1 MTSDTPRS
9 LFLYMMV
16 VLLAAWVFCTPLGAS
31 DRGGSAVFDV
41 ITIDGAI
48 TPAVASYVVKSLE
61 ESQVSGSA
69 GLIIALDTPGGLD
82 TSMRDIVKSIL
93 NAPLPVIV
101 YVSPSGA
108 RAASAGVM
116 ITMAAHVAAM
126 APGTNIGAAHPVAIG
141 VGGKMDETMEKKV
154 VSDAVAYTVGI
165 AERRGRNAEWAEAA
179 VRESVSITAE
189 EAREKNVIDVVA
201 LNMEDLLRQ
210 IDGRDVELPPGMT
223 TLATKGVVLNYKG
236 MGLRDR
242 ILTTIA
248 NPNIAYLLL
257 LIGLAGLYFEFSNP
271 GAILPGVVGAISLLL
286 AFFAMQ
292 TLPVNYAGILLIVLA
307 VILFVA
313 EIMVASYGMLS
324 VAGVI
329 SLVFGSLLLFDSAD
343 PALRVSF
350 KVMIPAIIVVSAFFI
365 TVIGMAVRAHRRK
378 PATGMEGMMGATGR
392 AETPVHR
399 AGTVFVKSEHWN
411 AVSVRRIEAGTPVR
425 VIGMKGLVL
434 EVEPLE
440 QND

>member
-1 MTSDTPRS
+1 MKRNPRAYP
-9 LFLYMMV
+9 LYV
-16 VLLAAWVFCTPLGAS
+16 IAVLLAACVLCAPLGAS
-31 DRGGSAVFDV
+31 EGGGAAVFDV
-41 ITIDGAI
+41 ITIDDAI
-48 TPAVASYVVKSLE
+48 TPAVANYVVKSVE
-61 ESQVSGSA
+61 EAQVSGAA

-82 TSMRDIVKSIL
+82 TAMRDIVKSIL

-116 ITMAAHVAAM
+116 ITMAAHVAVM

-141 VGGKMDETMEKKV
+141 IGGKMDETMEKKV

-165 AERRGRNAEWAEAA
+165 AERRGRNTEWAEAA

-189 EAREKNVIDVVA
+189 EAREKNVIDLVA
-201 LNMEDLLRQ
+201 LNLEDLLRQ
-210 IDGRDVELPPGMT
+210 IDGREVELPLGMT
-223 TLATKGVVLNYKG
+223 TLATAGAVLNHKS

-292 TLPVNYAGILLIVLA
+292 TLPVNYAGVLLIVLA

-313 EIMVASYGMLS
+313 EIMVVSYGMLS
-324 VAGVI
+324 VAGIV
-329 SLVFGSLLLFDSAD
+329 SLAFGSLLLFDSAD
-343 PALRVSF
+343 PAFRVSL
-350 KVMIPAIIVVSAFFI
+350 KVMIPAVILVSAFFI
-365 TVIGMAVRAHRRK
+365 TVIGMAVRAHGRK
-378 PATGMEGMMGATGR
+378 PATGLEGMLGVTGR
-392 AETPVHR
+392 AETPVHQTGR
-399 AGTVFVKSEHWN
+399 VFIKSEHWN
-411 AVSVRRIEAGTPVR
+411 AVSSQRIEEGTPVR
-425 VIGMKGLVL
+425 VIGMKGLIL